1 MTISLGEL
9 IWAGVGI
16 FMMLMHCFIAA
27 DYEMEHHPISFRRKM
42 FIDYGIPA
50 ILWIA
55 FLIITDQLMK
65 YGWLR

>member
-1 MTISLGEL
+1 
-9 IWAGVGI
+9 
-16 FMMLMHCFIAA
+16 MMLMYCFIAA

>member
-16 FMMLMHCFIAA
+16 FVILTYCWLAA
-27 DYEMEHHPISFRRKM
+27 DYEMDHYPISFRRKM

-50 ILWIA
+50 VLWIG
-55 FLIITDQLMK
+55 FLLITDQLMK
-65 YGWLR
+65 SGWLG